1 LYYKITSVNSLLDMQ
16 IVAQSS
22 QPATTILY
30 WMPVEEFKIIVI
42 SGMNNPQHEQN
53 YNLLEL

>member
-1 LYYKITSVNSLLDMQ
+1 MQ